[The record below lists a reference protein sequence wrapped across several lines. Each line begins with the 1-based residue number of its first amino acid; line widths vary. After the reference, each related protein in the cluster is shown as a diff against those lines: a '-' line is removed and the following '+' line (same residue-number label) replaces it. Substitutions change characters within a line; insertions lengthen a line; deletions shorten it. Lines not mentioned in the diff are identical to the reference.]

1 MSRSINFQTISWFWD
16 LYNRKLLDL
25 NPPYQR
31 RSVWNQD
38 YKDFF
43 IDTVLNDYPAPAI
56 FIYQEITPEGV
67 SKVSIVDGKQRLS
80 TLFEFANNEFA
91 VFEKSTI
98 ERLRGQFFKDFDVD
112 VKQKFWK
119 YQFAIEYLPSSDEKI
134 IADIFD
140 RINRNVTKLTP
151 QELRHAKF
159 NGDFITSAENLT
171 TWMFDHFDSHFPNID
186 KRTKKPIDGNFPNI
200 DKKTKKQMKDVEM
213 VAQLL
218 LFLEEG
224 VRAYSQDYLDK
235 AFSDRDTNWE
245 QKEEI
250 ETEFRSTIES
260 ISKIIESSPELDLSK
275 TRLKN
280 QADFYS
286 LFGAIAELNREV
298 TLDINPDICQKI
310 KNFITSVSSET
321 LAEQSDNSLNEYQ
334 KNVLDYYNAAKYSFT
349 EAGARKNRI
358 LIMKSV
364 IEGSIGLE

>member
-43 IDTVLNDYPAPAI
+43 VDTVLNDYPAPAI

-98 ERLRGQFFKDFDVD
+98 ERLRGKFFKDFETD
-112 VKQKFWK
+112 VKRKFWK
-119 YQFAIEYLPSSDEKI
+119 YQFAIEYLPSSEEKI

-140 RINRNVTKLTP
+140 RINRNVTKLTS

-159 NGDFITSAENLT
+159 SGDFITSAESLT
-171 TWMFDHFDSHFPNID
+171 TWMFDVFG
-186 KRTKKPIDGNFPNI
+186 GNFPNI
-200 DKKTKKQMKDVEM
+200 DKRTKKQMKDVEM

-224 VRAYSQDYLDK
+224 VRAYTQDYLDK
-235 AFSDRDTNWE
+235 AFSDRDPNWE
-245 QKEEI
+245 HKEEI
-250 ETEFRSTIES
+250 ETKFRDTIDA
-260 ISKIIESSPELDLSK
+260 ISKIIQSSPELDLPK

-286 LFGAIAELNREV
+286 LFGAIAELNQENKLEMNSDV
-298 TLDINPDICQKI
+298 AQKL
-310 KNFITSVSSET
+310 KNFIVSVSSDILT
-321 LAEQSDNSLNEYQ
+321 EQSENSLNEYQ
-334 KNVLDYYNAAKYSFT
+334 KNVLAYYNAAKYSFT
-349 EAGARKNRI
+349 ESGARKTRI
-358 LIMKSV
+358 SIMKSV
-364 IEGSIGLE
+364 IEGSMGLE

>member
-16 LYNRKLLDL
+16 LHNRKLLDL

-91 VFEKSTI
+91 VFDRSTI

-159 NGDFITSAENLT
+159 SGDFITSAENLT
-171 TWMFDHFDSHFPNID
+171 IWMFDRFGGNFPNID
-186 KRTKKPIDGNFPNI
+186 KRTKK
-200 DKKTKKQMKDVEM
+200 QMKDVEL

-224 VRAYSQDYLDK
+224 VKAYNQDYLDK
-235 AFSDRDTNWE
+235 AFSDRDPNWDGDVVE
-245 QKEEI
+245 A
-250 ETEFRSTIES
+250 EFRNTIELTK
-260 ISKIIESSPELDLSK
+260 KIIDLSPDLELQK

-286 LFGAIAELNREV
+286 LFGAVAELNHNHDF
-298 TLDINPDICQKI
+298 DISLEIGQRI
-310 KNFITSVSSET
+310 KNFITI
-321 LAEQSDNSLNEYQ
+321 ASDEKLVDKARDSLSKYDQNA
-334 KNVLDYYNAAKYSFT
+334 LSYYNAVKSSFT
-349 EAGARKNRI
+349 DAGARKIRI
-358 LIMKSV
+358 SIMKSV
-364 IEGSIGLE
+364 IEGTIGLQ

>member
-140 RINRNVTKLTP
+140 RINRNVTKLTS

-159 NGDFITSAENLT
+159 SGDFITITESLT
-171 TWMFDHFDSHFPNID
+171 TWMFDLFG
-186 KRTKKPIDGNFPNI
+186 GNFPNI
-200 DKKTKKQMKDVEM
+200 DKRTKKQMKDVEM

-224 VRAYSQDYLDK
+224 VRAYNPDYLDK
-235 AFSDRDTNWE
+235 AFSDRDANWE

-250 ETEFRSTIES
+250 ETEFRNTIDS
-260 ISKIIESSPELDLSK
+260 ISKIIESSPALDLPK

-286 LFGAIAELNREV
+286 LFGAIAELNREI
-298 TLDINPDICQKI
+298 TLKINPDIGQRI
-310 KNFITSVSSET
+310 KDFITLVSSET
-321 LAEQSDNSLNEYQ
+321 LPDQSENLLNEYQ
-334 KNVLDYYNAAKYSFT
+334 KNVLDYFNAAKYSFT

-358 LIMKSV
+358 SIMKLV
-364 IEGSIGLE
+364 IEGSIGLD

>member
-91 VFEKSTI
+91 VFEKSTT
-98 ERLRGQFFKDFDVD
+98 ERLRGQFFKDFEVD

-159 NGDFITSAENLT
+159 SGDFITITESLT
-171 TWMFDHFDSHFPNID
+171 TWMFDLFGDNFPNID
-186 KRTKKPIDGNFPNI
+186 KR
-200 DKKTKKQMKDVEM
+200 TKKQMKDVEM

-224 VRAYSQDYLDK
+224 VRAYNPDYLDK

-250 ETEFRSTIES
+250 ESEFRKTIDS
-260 ISKIIESSPELDLSK
+260 ISKIIESSPALDLPK

-286 LFGAIAELNREV
+286 FFGAIAELNREE
-298 TLDINPDICQKI
+298 TLKINLDIGQRI
-310 KNFITSVSSET
+310 KDFITLVSSET
-321 LAEQSDNSLNEYQ
+321 LAEQSENPPNEYQ

-358 LIMKSV
+358 SIMKSV
-364 IEGSIGLE
+364 IEGSIGLD